1 MTKKAEPKKVKKL
14 AVKRTTVKDLDVQ
27 PKRGDGVRGG
37 AATRNTLCNNG
48 ESP

>member
-14 AVKRTTVKDLDVQ
+14 IVKRATVKDLDVQ

-37 AATRNTLCNNG
+37 GRGSNIST
-48 ESP
+48 

>member
-37 AATRNTLCNNG
+37 GRG
-48 ESP
+48 SPVSD